1 MIFHSPEIDS
11 KVLCYLFRHLMYVVM
26 SVLCAVLEIVQSFVI
41 FCPILYGM
49 NHIILERCIFKMNA
63 MNKKSVLS
71 LLFACMS
78 LSGMGQGFIHPG
90 ILHTQADFD
99 RVKEKLATG
108 QEPWTAA
115 YN

>member
-1 MIFHSPEIDS
+1 
-11 KVLCYLFRHLMYVVM
+11 
-26 SVLCAVLEIVQSFVI
+26 
-41 FCPILYGM
+41 
-49 NHIILERCIFKMNA
+49 

-71 LLFACMS
+71 LLFVCMS
-78 LSGMGQGFIHPG
+78 LSGMAQGFIHPG

-115 YN
+115 TTS